1 MKKLLCLILAVV
13 MLFALAACG
22 RSGNEDGKK
31 TNRGEF
37 ATKPT
42 VTEPAPGDPT
52 MEPSTE
58 LPTEPTTPPAVENA
72 LAGSWSSKVVVDAE
86 KMEMENVDASMECF
100 INMELN
106 DDMTYQITIDQ
117 EALAA
122 SIQQFLEAIKG
133 NLAEMTY
140 KELEAQGLTREQV
153 DEMILQAYGMTM
165 EELCAQMAE
174 EIDIDEIMAEYQE
187 LLPVSGTYRVEGNM
201 LYITQTDGEGSVE
214 EIAFS
219 YELVDGKLHITS
231 NDEEVQEFFELIGGT
246 DLEFTAN

>member
-106 DDMTYQITIDQ
+106 D
-117 EALAA
+117 
-122 SIQQFLEAIKG
+122 
-133 NLAEMTY
+133 
-140 KELEAQGLTREQV
+140 
-153 DEMILQAYGMTM
+153 GMTM

>member
-1 MKKLLCLILAVV
+1 
-13 MLFALAACG
+13 
-22 RSGNEDGKK
+22 
-31 TNRGEF
+31 
-37 ATKPT
+37 
-42 VTEPAPGDPT
+42 
-52 MEPSTE
+52 
-58 LPTEPTTPPAVENA
+58 
-72 LAGSWSSKVVVDAE
+72 
-86 KMEMENVDASMECF
+86 
-100 INMELN
+100 
-106 DDMTYQITIDQ
+106 
-117 EALAA
+117 
-122 SIQQFLEAIKG
+122 
-133 NLAEMTY
+133 
-140 KELEAQGLTREQV
+140 
-153 DEMILQAYGMTM
+153 MTM